1 MSSSRHSTVTFNGTP
16 LENTA
21 SSLASIDTPVRA
33 MAKVTIG
40 DDLGVSDVPRQICQ
54 RSVETQQI
62 ALAAREQRKHQWTAA
77 SVSAQAPGLPDAHP
91 GRLRR
96 HRPTAQRTTST
107 TPRVQDTITSTRR
120 GVALTA

>member
-21 SSLASIDTPVRA
+21 NSLASIDTPVRA

-54 RSVETQQI
+54 RSVETQHQPLATRQQREHCEYLSGRVRAFARLGPATRGDSREHWPVVRSCL
-62 ALAAREQRKHQWTAA
+62 ALDPFLTLP
-77 SVSAQAPGLPDAHP
+77 AP
-91 GRLRR
+91 
-96 HRPTAQRTTST
+96 T
-107 TPRVQDTITSTRR
+107 
-120 GVALTA
+120 

>member
-54 RSVETQQI
+54 RSVETQQ
-62 ALAAREQRKHQWTAA
+62 
-77 SVSAQAPGLPDAHP
+77 LPR
-91 GRLRR
+91 RLRIAEE
-96 HRPTAQRTTST
+96 HPHGWQYVGAF
-107 TPRVQDTITSTRR
+107 ITVVTVAATGG
-120 GVALTA
+120 GVVLSCPLRAA